1 MLIFKISVF
10 LNIVAFV
17 FLDDKLILTPP
28 PIIIMNFLCI
38 DIKVFVISIITSL
51 CDKPKILTNT
61 EYFFPWKIDKSL
73 ETVNLTTAIIITRSS
88 IYNTIDKEHLVGL
101 LAAITTII
109 LSHPEH
115 NHHIFSQARM
125 WWLGE

>member
-88 IYNTIDKEHLVGL
+88 IYNTIDKEHLVGYWL
-101 LAAITTII
+101 PSRLSSCPIPSTII
-109 LSHPEH
+109 
-115 NHHIFSQARM
+115 IFFLRQEC
-125 WWLGE
+125 GG